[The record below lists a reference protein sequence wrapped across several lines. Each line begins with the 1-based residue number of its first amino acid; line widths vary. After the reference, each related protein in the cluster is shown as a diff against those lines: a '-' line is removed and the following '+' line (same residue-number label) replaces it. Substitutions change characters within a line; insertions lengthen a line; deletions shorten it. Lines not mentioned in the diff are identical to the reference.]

1 MSVARTAAEVLRDHV
16 TLELESID
24 RMYLNAYVPDLQWAR
39 GAVSFFRFHQQRTYA
54 SGALMSPISRRFV
67 SKIEAYAA
75 RHEVPLI
82 RFEKGERKEDVAR
95 RHRADFS
102 ESEGVYLIGKA
113 QEKARVFRTERRYDE
128 RGLPYPWIV
137 RSSAMVNQY
146 YFYCLDRDFGPFF
159 LKFCSY
165 FPYNAKLCLNGHE
178 YLKRQLDK
186 RGIGY
191 EALDNGLLSCEDP
204 EVAQAI
210 CDDLDAEKID
220 ALLRRWLRVLPHP
233 FSAKDRAAG
242 YRYQLSILQAEFA
255 LTQILDRPLM
265 GRIFF
270 EDVIRENLDLGRPDH
285 VQLIF
290 GRRVTKKT
298 PGRFRTRVIT
308 DGVVP
313 SLHVDYKHSRIKQY
327 HKEGRGLRTEA
338 TINNTY
344 DFAVGRRLV
353 NLPTLREIGFQ
364 ANRRLLDVQTV
375 SYDSTLGQSALKS
388 LQRPAVIN
396 GQRVPALRFA
406 EPRTQAVLSALPLF
420 HLQVRPFSN
429 RDLKEHLAPLLGRR
443 PEQISQGSMS
453 YELRRLRLR
462 GLIQRLPGTHRYR
475 VTDYGLRVAAFTT
488 LAYDRLLR
496 PGFAVIFDPACNTR
510 RSQSPLHR
518 IRDAV
523 DDLCFKPAA

>member
-1 MSVARTAAEVLRDHV
+1 MSVPRSAATVLKDHV

-24 RMYLNAYVPDLQWAR
+24 RMYLNAYVPDLQR
-39 GAVSFFRFHQQRTYA
+39 ELGVVSFFRFHKERSFA

-67 SKIEAYAA
+67 SKIEAFAA
-75 RHEVPLI
+75 KHEVPLI
-82 RFEKGERKEDVAR
+82 RFERGERKEEVAR
-95 RHRADFS
+95 RHRADFTK
-102 ESEGVYLIGKA
+102 SEGVYLIGKA
-113 QEKARVFRTERRYDE
+113 QEKARVFRTERRYNE
-128 RGLPYPWIV
+128 RGLPYPWMV

-146 YFYCLDRDFGPFF
+146 YFYCLDRDFGPFS

-204 EVAQAI
+204 EAAQAI
-210 CDDLDAEKID
+210 CDGLAPEKIE

-233 FSAKDRAAG
+233 FSSKDRSAG
-242 YRYQLSILQAEFA
+242 YRYELSILQAEFA

-270 EDVIRENLDLGRPDH
+270 ENVIRENLDLGRPDH

-290 GRRVTKKT
+290 ARRITKTT

-313 SLHVDYKHSRIKQY
+313 SLRVDYKHSGIKQY
-327 HKEGRGLRTEA
+327 HKEGRGLRTET

-344 DFAVGRRLV
+344 DFRVGRRLV
-353 NLPTLREIGFQ
+353 NLPALREIGFQ

-375 SYDSTLGQSALKS
+375 SYDSTLGQRALES

-406 EPRTQAVLSALPLF
+406 DPRTQAVLSALPLF
-420 HLQVRPFSN
+420 HLHVNPFTN
-429 RDLKEHLAPLLGRR
+429 RDLKLRLASLLGRR
-443 PEQISQGSMS
+443 PEQISQGTMS

-462 GLIQRLPGTHRYR
+462 ALIQRIPGTHRYR
-475 VTDYGLRVAAFTT
+475 VTDYGLRVAALNTF
-488 LAYDRLLR
+488 AYDRLLC
-496 PGFAVIFDPACNTR
+496 PGFAVTLDPT
-510 RSQSPLHR
+510 PLAPSHLPLLR
-518 IRDAV
+518 IRNAIDE
-523 DDLCFKPAA
+523 LCSKPAA